1 MIPTPCVEALTVEDK
16 PVTDE
21 KQSQKSVLQRAWCYV
36 KDFIIL
42 TAQPNLTRFWLN
54 REPTMLVM
62 AVLVGIGA
70 GYAAVLFREA
80 IGFVQ
85 WLWSGTRSEGLVEAV
100 QNMPGWIVFFAP
112 VTGGVLVGLY
122 LHFIMPGRRCHGAAD
137 VIEAKALLNS
147 KIPLK
152 TGLGSALVTVLS
164 LGFGGSAGREGPVVH
179 LGATI
184 TGFLQDKLSL
194 PPASRRILLACGVAS
209 AVSASFNVPIAGILF
224 AHEVILQHFA
234 MRAFVPIAISSVI
247 GAVIIRYHFGD
258 IPIFSVPEYQMV
270 TMLEYPA
277 FAVLGLVCAL
287 VAILFQFMI
296 ISSDTMARQV
306 RMPLWLRPIIGGIL
320 VGLIALKVP
329 EILGVGY
336 DSTNGALNQKFVLST
351 LLLLLG
357 VKILAT
363 SITLA
368 SRFGGG
374 VFSPSLYL
382 GAMAGGAFGIVA
394 GSLYPTL
401 ASGHGLYAIAGMGAV
416 AAAIL
421 GAPISTTM
429 IAFELTQDY
438 HTAINIILAVSIAT
452 ILHQAV
458 HGKSLFHWQ
467 LANRGIFLNEGAH
480 QSVMLQMR
488 VKDFLTPLKEGEE
501 VDPFDPDDETLYYL
515 TPSDSIETALRIF
528 DLSGFSR
535 LAVFDP
541 KQDDKILGWADQV
554 TALHELNQALIRA
567 SSEEHA

>member
-1 MIPTPCVEALTVEDK
+1 MLIMA
-16 PVTDE
+16 
-21 KQSQKSVLQRAWCYV
+21 
-36 KDFIIL
+36 IL
-42 TAQPNLTRFWLN
+42 I
-54 REPTMLVM
+54 
-62 AVLVGIGA
+62 GIGA
-70 GYAAVLFREA
+70 GYAAVMFREA

-100 QNMPGWIVFFAP
+100 KNMPSWVVFFAP
-112 VTGGVLVGLY
+112 VTGGVLVGIYLY
-122 LHFIMPGRRCHGAAD
+122 YFMPGRRCNGVPD

-147 KIPLK
+147 TIPLK
-152 TGLGSALVTVLS
+152 TGLGSALITILS
-164 LGFGGSAGREGPVVH
+164 LGFGASAGREGPVVH

-184 TGFLQDKLSL
+184 TSFLQSKLSM

-247 GAVIIRYHFGD
+247 GAVIIRNHFGD
-258 IPIFSVPEYQMV
+258 VPIFSVPDYQMT

-287 VAILFQFMI
+287 VAITFQFMI
-296 ISSDTMARQV
+296 ISTDSVARQV
-306 RMPLWLRPIIGGIL
+306 TMPLWLRPILGGIL

-336 DSTNGALNQKFVLST
+336 DSTDGALKQKFVLST

-357 VKILAT
+357 MKILAT

-382 GAMAGGAFGIVA
+382 GAMAGGAFGIIA
-394 GSLYPTL
+394 GELFPTL
-401 ASGHGLYAIAGMGAV
+401 ASSHGLYAIAGMGAV

-429 IAFELTQDY
+429 IAFELTGEY

-467 LANRGIFLNEGAH
+467 LSQRGIYLNEGVH
-480 QSVMLQMR
+480 QSVIHHIR
-488 VKDFLTPLKEGEE
+488 VRDFFDVLEEGEAVE
-501 VDPFDPDDETLYYL
+501 VLEDDKDRYYL
-515 TPSDSIETALRIF
+515 KPSDTVETALRFF
-528 DLSGFSR
+528 DLSGFSKI
-535 LAVFDP
+535 AVVDP
-541 KQDDKILGWADQV
+541 EDADKIIGWAYQV
-554 TALHELNQALIRA
+554 TALNHFNKALIEANR
-567 SSEEHA
+567 EEHA

>member
-1 MIPTPCVEALTVEDK
+1 MSEPEKKEEKALK
-16 PVTDE
+16 
-21 KQSQKSVLQRAWCYV
+21 RAWHYIT
-36 KDFIIL
+36 DFFVQ
-42 TAQPNLTRFWLN
+42 TVQPNLNRFWAN
-54 REPTMLVM
+54 REPVMLGM

-70 GYAAVLFREA
+70 GYAAVLFREG
-80 IGFVQ
+80 IGLVQ
-85 WLWSGTRSEGLVEAV
+85 ELWSGTRSEGLVEAV
-100 QNMPGWIVFFAP
+100 QHMSPWIIFLSP
-112 VTGGVLVGLY
+112 VTGGLLVGLY
-122 LHFIMPGRRCHGAAD
+122 LHFFMPGRRCHGVPD

-152 TGLGSALVTVLS
+152 TGLGSALVTIIS
-164 LGFGGSAGREGPVVH
+164 LGSGASAGREGPVVH

-184 TGFLQDKLSL
+184 TSFLQDKLSL
-194 PPASRRILLACGVAS
+194 PPESRRILLACGVAS

-258 IPIFSVPEYQMV
+258 VPIFSVPDYQMAS
-270 TMLEYPA
+270 MLEYPA
-277 FAVLGLVCAL
+277 FAMLGLVCAL

-296 ISSDTMARQV
+296 MSSDSLARQV
-306 RMPLWLRPIIGGIL
+306 SIPLWSRPVIGGVL

-336 DSTNGALNQKFVLST
+336 DSTDGALKQKFVLST
-351 LLLLLG
+351 LLLLL
-357 VKILAT
+357 VMKIIAT

-382 GAMAGGAFGIVA
+382 GAMTGGAFGIIA
-394 GSLYPTL
+394 GSFFPTL

-421 GAPISTTM
+421 GAPISTIM
-429 IAFELTQDY
+429 IAFELTREY

-467 LANRGIFLNEGAH
+467 LANRGIYLDEGAH
-480 QSVMLQMR
+480 QRVMLQVR
-488 VKDFLTPLKEGEE
+488 VKDFFTPLEDDEE
-501 VDPFDPDDETLYYL
+501 VKDVDLDDEDFYYL
-515 TPSDSIETALRIF
+515 NPADTIETALRFF

-535 LAVFDP
+535 LAVIDP
-541 KQDDKILGWADQV
+541 KMPEKVIGWAHRV
-554 TALHELNQALIRA
+554 EALHTFNEALIKA